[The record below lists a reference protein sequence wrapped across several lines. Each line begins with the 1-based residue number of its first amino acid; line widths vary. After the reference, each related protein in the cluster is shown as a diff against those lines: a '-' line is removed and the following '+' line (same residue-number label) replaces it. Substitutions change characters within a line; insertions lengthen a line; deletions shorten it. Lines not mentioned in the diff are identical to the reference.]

1 MVDSGIPRKTETT
14 CHSFSPGGPELAN
27 IMTTQDVA
35 KYLKLHPITICK
47 FAGEG
52 KIPGVQIGRVWRFDK
67 EVIDRWIGGRQP
79 EISDQIRRTIIQ
91 KKSRNKRAS
100 RRKG

>member
-1 MVDSGIPRKTETT
+1 MAT
-14 CHSFSPGGPELAN
+14 

-52 KIPGVQIGRVWRFDK
+52 KIPGVQIGRVWRFNKEMIDK
-67 EVIDRWIGGRQP
+67 WIGGNQP
-79 EISDQIRRTIIQ
+79 EISDQIQRTIIE
-91 KKSRNKRAS
+91 KKTRSKRAG
-100 RRKG
+100 RRKV